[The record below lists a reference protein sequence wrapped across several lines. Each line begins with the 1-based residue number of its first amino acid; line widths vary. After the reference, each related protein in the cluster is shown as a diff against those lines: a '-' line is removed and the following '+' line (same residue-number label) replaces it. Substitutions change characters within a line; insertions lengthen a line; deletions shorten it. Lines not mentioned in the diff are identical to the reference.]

1 MINRD
6 KFQSITFESHGI
18 IDMSH
23 KSVCRVPK
31 GFQPSQNQKDLA
43 FRIGNIVQEYKAK
56 YQEEHPGRCSQYT
69 LVEKACDIPTDTI
82 KRLITG
88 RTRVTRTQL
97 AKFCV
102 GLKLPIE
109 DADGLFLMLE
119 GRLNLSNDFDYVVY
133 HALEDGDDVYSFID
147 DVRTYTDVRISDGG

>member
-6 KFQSITFESHGI
+6 EFLSLTFESHGI

-69 LVEKACDIPTDTI
+69 LVEKACDIPTYTI

-109 DADGLFLMLE
+109 DADGLFLMQ
-119 GRLNLSNDFDYVVY
+119 GGNLNLSNDFDYVVY

>member
-6 KFQSITFESHGI
+6 KFQSITFESYGI

-109 DADGLFLMLE
+109 DADGLFLMQ
-119 GRLNLSNDFDYVVY
+119 GGNLNLSNDFDYVVY

>member
-69 LVEKACDIPTDTI
+69 LVEKACAIPTDTI

-109 DADGLFLMLE
+109 DAVGLFLMQ
-119 GRLNLSNDFDYVVY
+119 GGSLNLSNDFDYVVY
-133 HALEDGDDVYSFID
+133 HALEDGEDVYSFID
-147 DVRTYTDVRISDGG
+147 DVRTYTDVRISY

>member
-6 KFQSITFESHGI
+6 EFQSIIFESHGI
-18 IDMSH
+18 IDMSQ
-23 KSVCRVPK
+23 KSASRVPK
-31 GFQPSQNQKDLA
+31 GFQPSQNQRDLA
-43 FRIGNIVQEYKAK
+43 FRIGNIVQEYKVK
-56 YQEEHPGRCSQYT
+56 YKEEHPGRCSQYT
-69 LVEKACDIPTDTI
+69 LVEKACDIPADTI

-97 AKFCV
+97 AKLCV

-109 DADGLFLMLE
+109 DADRLFLMQ
-119 GRLNLSNDFDYVVY
+119 GGTLNLSNDFDYIIY

-147 DVRTYTDVRISDGG
+147 EVRKYTEVRISDGA

>member
-1 MINRD
+1 MINREE
-6 KFQSITFESHGI
+6 FQSITFESHGI
-18 IDMSH
+18 IDRQQQSAY
-23 KSVCRVPK
+23 RVPK

-43 FRIGNIVQEYKAK
+43 FRIGNIVQEYKVK
-56 YQEEHPGRCSQYT
+56 HQMKHPGRCSQYA

-102 GLKLPIE
+102 GLKLPIQE
-109 DADGLFLMLE
+109 ADGLFLM
-119 GRLNLSNDFDYVVY
+119 
-133 HALEDGDDVYSFID
+133 
-147 DVRTYTDVRISDGG
+147 

>member
-69 LVEKACDIPTDTI
+69 LVEKTCDIPTDTI

-109 DADGLFLMLE
+109 DADGLFLMQ
-119 GRLNLSNDFDYVVY
+119 GGNLNLSNDFDYVVY

-147 DVRTYTDVRISDGG
+147 DVRRYTDVRISDGG